1 MFVIYITNI
10 LLLNPLAGLIEMIHE
25 VVLFDTIPSSNEL
38 SYAIAMCVG
47 ILLISY
53 LLFLKV
59 EGKIPER
66 L

>member
-1 MFVIYITNI
+1 
-10 LLLNPLAGLIEMIHE
+10 MIHE